1 MQKGFAAVLGSLIER
16 LVSRF
21 GKEIPSIAGL
31 DHLHASSVRNRLEE
45 GEGRPDLRV
54 PRRRERRGRAQ
65 LSAREGKGEG
75 ARLLPSWAAACW
87 AAGRGNWAA
96 PGQEREE
103 KGQAGAWS
111 SREFSIFFFSIPFSK
126 EL

>member
-21 GKEIPSIAGL
+21 GKAIPSIAGL

-54 PRRRERRGRAQ
+54 PRRRERRAGREAGPLAGPTQ
-65 LSAREGKGEG
+65 GDRAR
-75 ARLLPSWAAACW
+75 AAW
-87 AAGRGNWAA
+87 PAAGLRPLA
-96 PGQEREE
+96 
-103 KGQAGAWS
+103 QAEVSGVH
-111 SREFSIFFFSIPFSK
+111 FFFSFLFFFSK
-126 EL
+126 VFSK